1 MGLSVK
7 FDFER
12 GSGAGFESGAF
23 REDFFELFSVVY
35 ISQTELIFK
44 ILQDILLML
53 KEIYINMYIL
63 AKK

>member
-1 MGLSVK
+1 MRICYIFAVNYHILRPFPRSLTEVVLMGLSVK

-35 ISQTELIFK
+35 IS
-44 ILQDILLML
+44 
-53 KEIYINMYIL
+53 
-63 AKK
+63 